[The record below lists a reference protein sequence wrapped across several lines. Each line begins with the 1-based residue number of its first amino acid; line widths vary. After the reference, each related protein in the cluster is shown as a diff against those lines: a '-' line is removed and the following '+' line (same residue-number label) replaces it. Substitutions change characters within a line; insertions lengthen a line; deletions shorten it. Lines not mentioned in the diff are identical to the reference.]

1 MSLSQLQSAIA
12 HYRAQLKAHEA
23 QAEQALEQAYANT
36 LQVVQG
42 RLDLLYQA
50 IDIQMQS
57 GGNVPVEWLYE
68 QHRMETL
75 EIFIQGQVDQFGALA
90 QMQVGQLQHMA
101 VQLGQQ
107 AGQWLL
113 QATVPAGVNFS
124 FGFPSPDAIA
134 HLVGATQAGSPLAD
148 LFSGF
153 GAEAAQGVKDAL
165 ITGLTLGY
173 NPRDIAPQVQQALGI
188 SRNRALTI
196 SRTEMLRS
204 YRGAN
209 QATFQANSDVVDQWR
224 WTCALSIRTCAACI
238 AMDGTLHDLS
248 ESMDSHP
255 NCRCT
260 MTPVTKSWE
269 DILSPL
275 GIDTTGMEDMNGLS
289 IQKDGSD
296 WFDGQSEATQRAIL
310 GPKYEAWSNGD
321 FTLDDVV
328 GHASDP
334 VWGDSIY
341 EKSLKELV
349 N

>member
-1 MSLSQLQSAIA
+1 MSLGQLQSAIA
-12 HYRAQLKAHEA
+12 HYRAQLKAREA
-23 QAEQALEQAYANT
+23 TASQALEAAYANT

-57 GGNVPVEWLYE
+57 GGNVPIEWLYE

-75 EIFIQGQVDQFGALA
+75 EIFIQDQVDQFGALA
-90 QMQVGQLQHMA
+90 QMQTGQLQYQG

-113 QATVPAGVNFS
+113 QATVPAGINFS
-124 FGFPSPDAIA
+124 FGFPSPAAIA
-134 HLVGATQAGSPLAD
+134 NLVGATQAGSPLAD

-209 QATFQANSDVVDQWR
+209 LETFKANDDVVDGWI
-224 WTCALSIRTCAACI
+224 WNCALDRTSCAACI
-238 AMDGTLHDLS
+238 AMHGTEHSLDETLD
-248 ESMDSHP
+248 EHP
-255 NCRCT
+255 NGRCS
-260 MTPVTKSWE
+260 MIPKTKSWA

-275 GIDTTGMEDMNGLS
+275 GIDTSNIPDTSPD
-289 IQKDGSD
+289 IQSGSE

-310 GPKYEAWSNGD
+310 GSKYEAWSNGD

-341 EKSLKELV
+341 ERPLKDLV
-349 N
+349 KT

>member
-1 MSLSQLQSAIA
+1 MSLSQLQSTIA
-12 HYRAQLKAHEA
+12 HYRQQLKAREV
-23 QAEQALEQAYANT
+23 QAEQALEAAYANT
-36 LQVVQG
+36 LQVIQPM
-42 RLDLLYQA
+42 LNHLYQQ
-50 IDIQMQS
+50 ISDKLDTGEDIPLS
-57 GGNVPVEWLYE
+57 WLYE
-68 QHRMETL
+68 QRRL
-75 EIFIQGQVDQFGALA
+75 EALTQFIEGQINQFGMLA
-90 QMQVGQLQHMA
+90 KMQQAQRQHMA

-113 QATVPAGVNFS
+113 QATVPAGVTFS
-124 FGFPSPDAIA
+124 FGFPSPQAIA
-134 HLVGATQAGSPLAD
+134 NLVGATQAGSPLAD

-196 SRTEMLRS
+196 SRTEMIRS

-209 QATFQANSDVVDQWR
+209 LETFRANDDMVDGWI
-224 WTCALSIRTCAACI
+224 WNCALMKSSCAACV
-238 AMDGTLHDLS
+238 AMHGTEHSLDEELQ
-248 ESMDSHP
+248 DHP
-255 NCRCT
+255 CGACS
-260 MTPVTKSWE
+260 PIPHTKSWA

-275 GIDTTGMEDMNGLS
+275 GIDTSGIPETS
-289 IQKDGSD
+289 IDVQSGSE
-296 WFDGQSEATQRAIL
+296 WFDGQSAETQRAIL

-349 N
+349 KP

>member
-1 MSLSQLQSAIA
+1 MSLSQLQSTIA
-12 HYRAQLKAHEA
+12 HYRAQLKAREA
-23 QAEQALEQAYANT
+23 QAEQALEAAYANT
-36 LQVVQG
+36 LQVIQPM
-42 RLDLLYQA
+42 LDQLYQQISDKSLA
-50 IDIQMQS
+50 GEDIPLS
-57 GGNVPVEWLYE
+57 WLYE
-68 QHRMETL
+68 QRRL
-75 EIFIQGQVDQFGALA
+75 EALTQFIEGQINQFGMLA
-90 QMQVGQLQHMA
+90 QMQVGQLQQQG
-101 VQLGQQ
+101 VQLGSQ
-107 AGQWLL
+107 AGMALL
-113 QATVPAGVNFS
+113 NASIPPGINFAFGV
-124 FGFPSPDAIA
+124 PSPTAIA
-134 HLVGATQAGSPLAD
+134 NLVGATQAGSPLAD

-173 NPRDIAPQVQQALGI
+173 NPRDIAPQVQQALSI

-209 QATFQANSDVVDQWR
+209 LETFKANSDVVDQWR

-269 DILSPL
+269 DILGPL
-275 GIDTTGMEDMNGLS
+275 GVDTTGMEDMNGLS
-289 IQKDGSD
+289 IQQDGSD
-296 WFDGQSEATQRAIL
+296 WFDGQSEATQCAIL

-328 GHASDP
+328 GHSSDP
-334 VWGDSIY
+334 VWGSSIY
-341 EKSLKELV
+341 EKPLKDLV